1 MPDSP
6 LAPQPISRRAALVGI
21 SGATLALCLGCSAQ
35 GTASAGPVTVRIS
48 DVPVGSGTIV
58 AGFVV
63 TQPQAGTFEAFN
75 GACTHQGFTV
85 QQVTTSA
92 IVCGRHGSTFA
103 LTDGAVITGPAAR
116 PLAKATVTRNGDVLT
131 IS

>member
-1 MPDSP
+1 MPENPLSP
-6 LAPQPISRRAALVGI
+6 PSISRRTALVGI
-21 SGATLALCLGCSAQ
+21 GGATLALCLGCSAQ
-35 GTASAGPVTVRIS
+35 GAASSGPVSVKVS

-58 AGFVV
+58 GGFVV

-75 GACTHQGFTV
+75 AACTHQGFLV

-103 LTDGAVITGPAAR
+103 LTDGSVITGPAAQS
-116 PLAKATVTRNGDVLT
+116 LTKATVTRNGDLLS

>member
-1 MPDSP
+1 MPASLP
-6 LAPQPISRRAALVGI
+6 PPPSISRRTALVGI
-21 SGATLALCLGCSAQ
+21 GGATLAFCLGCSAQ
-35 GTASAGPVTVRIS
+35 GAAPSGPVTIKVS

-58 AGFVV
+58 GGFVV

-75 GACTHQGFTV
+75 GACTHQGFLV

-103 LTDGAVITGPAAR
+103 LTDGSVITGPAAR
-116 PLAKATVTRNGDVLT
+116 PLAKATVTRNGDQLT